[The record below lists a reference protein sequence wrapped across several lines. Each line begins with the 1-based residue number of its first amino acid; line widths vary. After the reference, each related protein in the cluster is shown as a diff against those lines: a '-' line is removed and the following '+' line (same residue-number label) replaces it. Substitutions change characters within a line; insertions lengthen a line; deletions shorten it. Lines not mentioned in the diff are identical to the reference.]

1 MSALFI
7 IGAGPGIGEA
17 TAERFGREGWKIV
30 ISSRSPKNL
39 DPLVSR
45 LTGKGIDAHGLVLD
59 ATNAQSVRIA
69 MRTADR
75 ISGGLTSVL
84 YNAAFVRQQD
94 LFSMTDA
101 EVESDVAVNI
111 TGGLH
116 AIRAAAEVLGERGGS
131 ILVTGGGLAVSPHAS
146 YASLGAGKA
155 ALRNLVEGLAPDL
168 AARGVKIGTVTV
180 STLVDPH
187 SAEARGV
194 AEALWKLADSA
205 AAGWEIQY
213 PAAA

>member
-1 MSALFI
+1 MSAIFI

-17 TAERFGREGWKIV
+17 AAERFGREGWKAV
-30 ISSRSPKNL
+30 VSSRSPKNL
-39 DPLVSR
+39 DPMVAR
-45 LTGKGIDAHGLVLD
+45 LTGKGIEAHGVVLD
-59 ATNAQSVRIA
+59 ATSAASLRVA

-75 ISGGLTSVL
+75 ISGGLTAVL

-111 TGGLH
+111 TGGFH
-116 AIRAAAEVLGERGGS
+116 AIRAAAETFGDRGGS
-131 ILVTGGGLAVSPHAS
+131 ILVTGGGLTVEPHAS

-155 ALRNLVEGLAPDL
+155 ALRNLVQGLVPEL
-168 AARGVKIGTVTV
+168 AARGTRIGAVTV

-187 SAEARGV
+187 STEARGV
-194 AEALWKLADSA
+194 ADALWRLAADA
-205 AAGWEIQY
+205 DAGWEIAY
-213 PAAA
+213 PAA

>member
-1 MSALFI
+1 VSALFI

-17 TAERFGREGWKIV
+17 AAERFGREGWTIV
-30 ISSRSPKNL
+30 VSSRSPKNL
-39 DPLVSR
+39 DPLVAR
-45 LTGKGIDAHGLVLD
+45 LTGKGIEAHGLVLD
-59 ATNAQSVRIA
+59 ATNAESVRVA

-75 ISGGLTSVL
+75 ITGGLTAVL

-94 LFSMTDA
+94 VFSMTDA
-101 EVESDVAVNI
+101 EVESDIAVNI
-111 TGGLH
+111 TGGFH
-116 AIRAAAEVLGERGGS
+116 AIRAAAEVLGGRGGS

-146 YASLGAGKA
+146 YASLGASKA

-187 SAEARGV
+187 STEANGV
-194 AEALWKLADSA
+194 AAALWTLATDPG
-205 AAGWEIQY
+205 AGWEIRY
-213 PAAA
+213 PAA